1 MFPQIKFISIWVLII
16 FGYLS
21 TIYDTYYWI
30 YGETYNRFISALLFP
45 STRVIWTLSTATLVW
60 MCISGNGGLVNRLLS
75 SKVLIP
81 LSRATYSIYLTHM
94 WIVWTFWGSK
104 RELVDVGNYQLVLLF
119 LGVITMTFITSV
131 IFSLLFETPLR
142 EFQTQLMK
150 YFLSSKVESYKNSFE
165 HEKNH

>member
-1 MFPQIKFISIWVLII
+1 
-16 FGYLS
+16 
-21 TIYDTYYWI
+21 
-30 YGETYNRFISALLFP
+30 
-45 STRVIWTLSTATLVW
+45 